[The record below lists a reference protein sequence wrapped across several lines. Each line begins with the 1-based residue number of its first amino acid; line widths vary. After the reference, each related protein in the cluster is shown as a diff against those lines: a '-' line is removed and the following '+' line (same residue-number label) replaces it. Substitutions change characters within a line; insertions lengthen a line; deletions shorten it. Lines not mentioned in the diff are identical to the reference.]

1 MPKHG
6 CAPGLPSSEPAIPYV
21 VTRDGYTP
29 DSWESTGLLFLW
41 AGTIVL
47 CRNACPQQN
56 PAEFLCCFRA
66 RKGPTL
72 FMEFVNIPAG
82 NFMMGCSPGD
92 AECYHE
98 EKPAHRV
105 VITRPFEIGKYQV
118 TQLEYE
124 AITAK
129 NPSYHQGPNLP
140 VEGVS
145 WDDTQIFCDA
155 LNKKRD
161 GHRYRLPTEAE
172 WEYAARAGDTS
183 CRYGPLVD
191 VAWFHDNSAGTTHP
205 VGQKKPN
212 AFGLYDTL
220 GNVWEGVEDWYA
232 VDYYSRSPE
241 SDPKGPAS
249 GEYRVVRGGSWRG
262 IVRGLAR
269 VSSRY
274 CLKPSV
280 RSIVV
285 GFRCARELRA

>member
-1 MPKHG
+1 MSATERSG
-6 CAPGLPSSEPAIPYV
+6 IPV
-21 VTRDGYTP
+21 
-29 DSWESTGLLFLW
+29 LFLEDGK
-41 AGTIVL
+41 A
-47 CRNACPQQN
+47 N
-56 PAEFLCCFRA
+56 PC
-66 RKGPTL
+66 
-72 FMEFVNIPAG
+72 MEFVKIPAG

-118 TQLEYE
+118 TQSEYE
-124 AITAK
+124 AIMAK
-129 NPSYHQGPNLP
+129 NPSYHQGPTMPL
-140 VEGVS
+140 EGVS
-145 WDDTQIFCDA
+145 WEDAQSFCEA

-161 GHRYRLPTEAE
+161 GYRYRLSTEAE

-183 CRYGPLVD
+183 CRYGQLVD
-191 VAWFHDNSAGTTHP
+191 VAWFHDNSGGATHP

-212 AFGLYDTL
+212 AFGLHDTL
-220 GNVWEGVEDWYA
+220 GNVWEWVEDWYA
-232 VDYYSRSPE
+232 EDYYSRSPE
-241 SDPKGPAS
+241 SDPKGPAT
-249 GEYRVVRGGSWRG
+249 GEFRVARGGSWRG

-285 GFRCARELRA
+285 GFRCARDVLA